1 MIERHRIVRPV
12 PAPRLSHVAI
22 LSADL
27 DSASNMAG
35 YLVASRGSSMD
46 EYTREAIPLI
56 AAVLV
61 LVAILI
67 YFPSLV
73 LVLPQLIF

>member
-1 MIERHRIVRPV
+1 MLNCP
-12 PAPRLSHVAI
+12 
-22 LSADL
+22 
-27 DSASNMAG
+27 
-35 YLVASRGSSMD
+35 MD
-46 EYTREAIPLI
+46 EYAREAIPLLG
-56 AAVLV
+56 AVLV